1 VSAKEPL
8 SGVSKTALGVAR
20 VRAQESSRPDC
31 LFNDPYAA
39 AFLDAFPDAFPG
51 ERTAASPGS
60 LGSALAF
67 HAVIRTRFFDDYLR
81 AACVSGCRQ
90 VVLLAAGLD
99 TRAYRL
105 AWPDGVRLF
114 ELDLPEVLTF
124 KDSVLAGKGAV
135 PRCARI
141 PVPADVRARWPAK
154 LIMNGFDAS
163 QPTAWLVE
171 GLLIY
176 LTAEEAA
183 RVLTAVG
190 NLSAAGSRLSCERGN
205 SRTMAGGAAATPA
218 MGKLTSLWKGGL
230 GEDAADW
237 LARSGWQTQIH
248 HLSALA
254 ASYGRPV
261 PRETRSGFVTATY
274 RTSSEPDWSNASSIV
289 SGT

>member
-20 VRAQESSRPDC
+20 VRAQESSRPDR
-31 LFNDPYAA
+31 LFSDPYAA
-39 AFLDAFPDAFPG
+39 AFLEAFSGAFPREP
-51 ERTAASPGS
+51 AAAGSPGS

-67 HAVIRTRFFDDYLR
+67 HAVIRTRFFDDYLLD
-81 AACVSGCRQ
+81 ACASGCRQ

-105 AWPDGVRLF
+105 AWPGGVRLF

-124 KDSVLAGKGAV
+124 KDSVLAEKGVV

-141 PVPADVRARWPAK
+141 PVPADVRGQWSAK
-154 LIMNGFDAS
+154 LITNGFEAS
-163 QPTAWLVE
+163 EPTAWLVE

-183 RVLTAVG
+183 HVLTAAG
-190 NLSAAGSRLSCERGN
+190 ELSAPGSRLSCERGN
-205 SRTMAGGAAATPA
+205 SGAMAAAAEATPA
-218 MGKLTSLWKGGL
+218 TGTFTSLWKGGL
-230 GEDAADW
+230 GQDAADW
-237 LARSGWQTQIH
+237 LDRSGWQTQVH

-261 PRETRSGFVTATY
+261 PRQTRSGFVTATLPESV
-274 RTSSEPDWSNASSIV
+274 RA
-289 SGT
+289 